1 MIKAVLTGLLLTVS
15 GFAANAALILTN
27 TSNITLSASQ
37 VETGTT
43 TLDVTGGAGGLLV
56 AYTASASNGA
66 NCCGPNFLLDNL
78 NDGDIGT
85 GVPSDGLY
93 AIPSSGDL
101 LLDFGAP
108 SILTGIA
115 IYNGYGNRDDG
126 SYTLSDD
133 MGVTLGAW
141 NISGTG
147 GAGAAGVDS
156 FWLSFITPVA
166 TSSLTLRG
174 QSTQNNGTVSYREI
188 QVFSSSAA
196 VPEPTTIAIF
206 ALGALGLVSRRFKN

>member
-1 MIKAVLTGLLLTVS
+1 M
-15 GFAANAALILTN
+15 
-27 TSNITLSASQ
+27 
-37 VETGTT
+37 
-43 TLDVTGGAGGLLV
+43 
-56 AYTASASNGA
+56 
-66 NCCGPNFLLDNL
+66 LDNL
-78 NDGDIGT
+78 NDGDIGAGVT
-85 GVPSDGLY
+85 GTGLY
-93 AIPSSGDL
+93 AIPNSGDL
-101 LLDFGAP
+101 ILDFGAP

-115 IYNGYGNRDDG
+115 IYNGYGNRDNG
-126 SYTLSDD
+126 SYTLRDD

-141 NISGTG
+141 NIAGTA

-174 QSTQNNGTVSYREI
+174 ESRQNNRTVSYREI

-206 ALGALGLVSRRFKN
+206 ALGALGLGSRRFKN

>member
-27 TSNITLSASQ
+27 TANITLSASQ
-37 VETGTT
+37 VETGTNT
-43 TLDVTGGAGGLLV
+43 PDVTSGAGGLLV
-56 AYTASASNGA
+56 AYTASAPNGA

-78 NDGDIGT
+78 NDGDIGA

-115 IYNGYGNRDDG
+115 IYNGYGNRDNG
-126 SYTLSDD
+126 RYTLRDD

-141 NISGTG
+141 NIAGTA

-166 TSSLTLRG
+166 TSSLTLDG
-174 QSTQNNGTVSYREI
+174 QSFQNNRTVSYREI

>member
-27 TSNITLSASQ
+27 TANITSSASQ

-56 AYTASASNGA
+56 AYTASASDGTCCGA
-66 NCCGPNFLLDNL
+66 NFSLDNL
-78 NDGDIGT
+78 NDGDIGAGVT
-85 GVPSDGLY
+85 GTGLY
-93 AIPSSGDL
+93 AIPNSGDL

-115 IYNGYGNRDDG
+115 IYNGYGNRDNG
-126 SYTLSDD
+126 RYTLRDD

-141 NISGTG
+141 NIARTG
-147 GAGAAGVDS
+147 GAGATGVDS

-166 TSSLTLRG
+166 TSSLTLDG
-174 QSTQNNGTVSYREI
+174 QSFQNNRTVSYREI